1 MATSLE
7 EALKK
12 AFADKGQEL
21 PSASQKKSRGQDGK
35 RGVVHVSYGE
45 SHGRRHVDGGRDR
58 PPHSA
63 NQARKHHSSPA
74 VPGNTGHLGR
84 KPGNKVAPAV
94 ASNSGTGH
102 ARPPKKVV
110 PPQLIKPPLPDYTI
124 RIGDNPTCLINAG
137 QDDYLYSAPIKS
149 GLEIQAHGGRWDDER
164 EVAIGLD
171 FGTSSV
177 KVIVGD
183 SVLEK
188 AFAVPFSDGSDI
200 RRYLLPCRLHETSE
214 GFSLSGVG
222 GNVHRDLKL
231 ALLADPTDG
240 EAQIRVA
247 AFLALVIRHTRGW
260 LLSEQNDVYVQTN
273 ILWKLAIGLPAA
285 HHLQDERQGLFQR
298 VALAGWLAAS
308 SGKQALDRDAISVA
322 LARAAQLSSGD
333 KPVRIS
339 EDIEVSVV
347 PEIAAQIYGYV
358 ASNRFDKQAQNLFLM
373 VDVGAGTVD
382 SSLFQVRAGRGGK
395 FGFTFYT
402 TEVQPNGVMNLHRN
416 RMQWWEGALA
426 NAGGDFKPD
435 STQFHLSKFSTDRMT
450 SIPEAYN
457 GYFSDISVEFRDG
470 VEDPDQSFFMKRV
483 VAQVRGKTLYRTWK
497 DKFLSQQDL
506 SGIPMFLCGGGTRMR
521 FYRNLEQEIQHMP
534 GCTWLKGVPR
544 PIEMPRRL
552 IAPGL
557 SAQEYDRLS
566 VAFGLSFLD
575 VSEVIKAVPKATIAP
590 DRVVNWRNNYID
602 KDQC

>member
-1 MATSLE
+1 M
-7 EALKK
+7 
-12 AFADKGQEL
+12 
-21 PSASQKKSRGQDGK
+21 
-35 RGVVHVSYGE
+35 
-45 SHGRRHVDGGRDR
+45 
-58 PPHSA
+58 
-63 NQARKHHSSPA
+63 
-74 VPGNTGHLGR
+74 
-84 KPGNKVAPAV
+84 APAV

-102 ARPPKKVV
+102 VRPPTKAIQ
-110 PPQLIKPPLPDYTI
+110 PQLIKKPLLPDYTI

-137 QDDYLYSAPIKS
+137 QDDYVYSAPAKS

-183 SVLEK
+183 AVLEK
-188 AFAVPFSDGSDI
+188 AFAVPFSEEADI
-200 RRYLLPCRLHETSE
+200 RRYLLPSRLYETAE
-214 GFSLSGVG
+214 GFSLNGVG
-222 GNVHRDLKL
+222 GNVYRDLKL
-231 ALLADPTDG
+231 ALLADPKDG
-240 EAQIRVA
+240 ETQIRVA

-260 LLSEQNDVYVQTN
+260 LLSEQRDVYARTN
-273 ILWKLAIGLPAA
+273 ILWKLAVGLPAA

-308 SGKQALDRDAISVA
+308 SGKQALDRNAVSAA
-322 LARAAQLSSGD
+322 LARAAQLSSGVD
-333 KPVRIS
+333 PARIS

-395 FGFTFYT
+395 FGFTFFT
-402 TEVQPNGVMNLHRN
+402 TEVQPNGVMNLHRD

-426 NAGGDFKPD
+426 NGGEDFKPD
-435 STQFHLSKFSTDRMT
+435 PAQFHLSKFSTDRMT
-450 SIPEAYN
+450 SIPKAYT
-457 GYFSDISVEFRDG
+457 GYFSNISVEFRDG
-470 VEDPDQSFFMKRV
+470 AEDPDQNFFMKRV

-497 DKFLSQQDL
+497 DKFLSQNDL
-506 SGIPMFLCGGGTRMR
+506 SGVPMFLCGGGTRMT

-534 GCTWLKGVPR
+534 GCTWLKAVPR
-544 PIEMPRRL
+544 PIEMPRSL

-557 SAQEYDRLS
+557 SPQEYDRLS

-575 VSEVIKAVPKATIAP
+575 VSEVIQAVPKATIAP
-590 DRVVNWRNNYID
+590 DLVVNWRDNYID